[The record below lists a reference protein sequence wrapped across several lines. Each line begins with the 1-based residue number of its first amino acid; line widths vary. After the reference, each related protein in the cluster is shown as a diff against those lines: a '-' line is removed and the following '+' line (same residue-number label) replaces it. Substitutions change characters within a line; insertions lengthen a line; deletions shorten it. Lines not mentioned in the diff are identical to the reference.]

1 MISSLRFRF
10 WPGFVAAFGLALCV
24 AVGTGP
30 LRAAPPRAETLR
42 ATLLQGS
49 HTEIFLVA
57 HRGDWRNFP
66 ENSLAAI
73 EGSIAGGMEM
83 AEIDLQRT
91 KDGHLILMHD
101 PSVDRTTTGK
111 GNVSD
116 LTLEDIRGLCLRDG
130 LGSPTS
136 FAVPTLREAL
146 VVARGRILLN
156 LDKGYRYCGE
166 VMPLLEE
173 TNTLGLVLLKGP
185 LSVEEVMAEQGDLL
199 SRVAYMPVIN
209 FGKPGAADRLQGWL
223 EKAKPCAVEFV
234 FTDWSTELAEAFAE
248 CSRRGVRIW
257 VNVLWPHLAGG
268 LSDDLALNK
277 PDEVYGVL
285 LDRGVSILQTDRPRE
300 LQAYLR
306 QRASRSP

>member
-1 MISSLRFRF
+1 MTSALRLRF
-10 WPGFVAAFGLALCV
+10 WPSFVAAFGLALCV
-24 AVGTGP
+24 AAGAGA
-30 LRAAPPRAETLR
+30 LRAAPTRAETLR

-49 HTEIFLVA
+49 HSEIFLVA

-116 LTLEDIRGLCLRDG
+116 FTLEAIRGLRLRDG

-156 LDKGYRYCGE
+156 LDKGYRYFGE

-173 TNTLGLVLLKGP
+173 TGTVGLVLLKGP

-209 FGKPGAADRLQGWL
+209 FGKPGAAARLQGWL

-234 FTDWSTELAEAFAE
+234 FTDWSPELAEAFAE
-248 CSRRGVRIW
+248 CRRRGVRIW
-257 VNVLWPHLAGG
+257 VNVLWPHLGGG

-277 PDEVYGVL
+277 PDAVYGVL
-285 LDRGVSILQTDRPRE
+285 LDRGVSMLQTDRPRE

-306 QRASRSP
+306 QRGRRSQ

>member
-1 MISSLRFRF
+1 MTSAMRLRFL
-10 WPGFVAAFGLALCV
+10 PGFVVALGLALGV
-24 AVGTGP
+24 AVGTVP

-42 ATLLQGS
+42 AALLHGS
-49 HTEIFLVA
+49 HSEIFLVA

-73 EGSIAGGMEM
+73 EGSIAESLEM

-116 LTLEDIRGLCLRDG
+116 LTLEDIRSLRLRDG

-136 FAVPTLREAL
+136 FSVPTLREAL

-156 LDKGYRYCGE
+156 LDKGYRHFRE

-185 LSVEEVMAEQGDLL
+185 LSVEEVITDQGDLL

-234 FTDWSTELAEAFAE
+234 FTTWSTELAEAFAE
-248 CSRRGVRIW
+248 CRRQGVRIW

-268 LSDDLALNK
+268 LSDDLALDK

-306 QRASRSP
+306 QRGRRSQ

>member
-1 MISSLRFRF
+1 MTSAMRLRFLPR
-10 WPGFVAAFGLALCV
+10 FVAAFGLALCV
-24 AVGTGP
+24 AVGTVP
-30 LRAAPPRAETLR
+30 LRAAATRAETLR

-49 HTEIFLVA
+49 HSEIFLVA

-66 ENSLAAI
+66 ENSIAAI
-73 EGSIAGGMEM
+73 EGSIAGGVEM

-116 LTLEDIRGLCLRDG
+116 FTLEEIRSFRLRDG

-156 LDKGYRYCGE
+156 LDKGYRYFGE

-173 TNTLGLVLLKGP
+173 TNTVGLVLLKGP
-185 LSVEEVMAEQGDLL
+185 LSVEEVMAEQGNLL

-209 FGKPGAADRLQGWL
+209 FGKPGAGDLLRGWL
-223 EKAKPCAVEFV
+223 ERAKPCAVEFV
-234 FTDWSTELAEAFAE
+234 FTTWSTELAEALAE
-248 CSRRGVRIW
+248 CRRRKVRIW

-285 LDRGVSILQTDRPRE
+285 LNRGVSMLQTDRPRE
-300 LQAYLR
+300 LQAYLHLR
-306 QRASRSP
+306 GSRRP

>member
-1 MISSLRFRF
+1 
-10 WPGFVAAFGLALCV
+10 
-24 AVGTGP
+24 
-30 LRAAPPRAETLR
+30 
-42 ATLLQGS
+42 
-49 HTEIFLVA
+49 
-57 HRGDWRNFP
+57 
-66 ENSLAAI
+66 
-73 EGSIAGGMEM
+73 M

-91 KDGHLILMHD
+91 KDGHMILMHD

-116 LTLEDIRGLCLRDG
+116 FTLEEIRGLRLRDG
-130 LGSPTS
+130 LGSPTA

-156 LDKGYRYCGE
+156 LDKGYRYFGE

-173 TNTLGLVLLKGP
+173 TNTVGHVLLKGP
-185 LSVEEVMAEQGDLL
+185 LSVAEVMAEQGNLL

-209 FGKPGAADRLQGWL
+209 FGKPGAVDLLQGWL

-234 FTDWSTELAEAFAE
+234 FSTWNAERAEAFAE
-248 CSRRGVRIW
+248 CRRQRVRIW

-268 LSDDLALNK
+268 LSDDLAINK

-285 LDRGVSILQTDRPRE
+285 LDRGGSMLQTDRPRE

-306 QRASRSP
+306 QRGSRRP

>member
-1 MISSLRFRF
+1 MTSAMRLRFLPR
-10 WPGFVAAFGLALCV
+10 FVAAFGLALCV
-24 AVGTGP
+24 AVGTVP
-30 LRAAPPRAETLR
+30 LRAAATRAETLR

-49 HTEIFLVA
+49 HSEIFLVA

-73 EGSIAGGMEM
+73 EGSIAGGVEM

-116 LTLEDIRGLCLRDG
+116 FTLEEIRSFRLRDG

-156 LDKGYRYCGE
+156 LDKGYRYFGE

-173 TNTLGLVLLKGP
+173 TNTVGLVLLKGP
-185 LSVEEVMAEQGDLL
+185 LSVEEVMAEQGNLL

-209 FGKPGAADRLQGWL
+209 FGKPGAGDLLRGWL
-223 EKAKPCAVEFV
+223 ERAKPCAVEFV
-234 FTDWSTELAEAFAE
+234 FTTWSTELAEALAE
-248 CSRRGVRIW
+248 CRRRKVRIW

-285 LDRGVSILQTDRPRE
+285 LNRGVSMLQTDRPRE
-300 LQAYLR
+300 LQAYLHLR
-306 QRASRSP
+306 GSRRP

>member
-1 MISSLRFRF
+1 MIPAIRLQFL
-10 WPGFVAAFGLALCV
+10 PGFVAAFSLALCV
-24 AVGTGP
+24 AVGVPP

-42 ATLLQGS
+42 AALLNGS
-49 HTEIFLVA
+49 HSEIFLVA

-116 LTLEDIRGLCLRDG
+116 LTLEDIRGLRLRDG

-156 LDKGYRYCGE
+156 LDKGYRYFGE

-173 TNTLGLVLLKGP
+173 TGTEGLVLVKGP
-185 LSVEEVMAEQGDLL
+185 RSVEEVMAEHGILL

-209 FGKPGAADRLQGWL
+209 FGRPGAVGLLQGWL

-234 FTDWSTELAEAFAE
+234 FTTWSTELAEAFAD
-248 CSRRGVRIW
+248 CRRRGVRIW

-268 LSDDLALNK
+268 LSDDLALDK

-306 QRASRSP
+306 QRASRR